1 MKLQATS
8 VIAIEVMNLMELHV
22 LIPMNVLIK
31 FVTMEFASIPKEAIN
46 ANVILD
52 TKLSVM
58 VLAKTSM
65 NVWVKMFAMALALV
79 LILKEALIVNV
90 LMVT

>member
-1 MKLQATS
+1 MKLQVTS
-8 VIAIEVMNLMELHV
+8 VIAIEVMNLMELRV

-31 FVTMEFASIPKEAIN
+31 FVTMECASIPKEAIN

-65 NVWVKMFAMALALV
+65 NVWVKMFAMALALA

>member
-1 MKLQATS
+1 MKLQVTS

-22 LIPMNVLIK
+22 LTPMNVLIK

-46 ANVILD
+46 SNVILD

-58 VLAKTSM
+58 VLAETSM
-65 NVWVKMFAMALALV
+65 NVWVKMFAMALALA

-90 LMVT
+90 LMVM